1 MTAFIYL
8 YETLLGSC
16 YKENLKTTVLRQEE
30 FDRKMRSQSMK
41 LRSRW
46 GWDRLRGD
54 VEEKNPREK

>member
-30 FDRKMRSQSMK
+30 FDRKMRSQSME
-41 LRSRW
+41 LRSR
-46 GWDRLRGD
+46 
-54 VEEKNPREK
+54 